1 MIPRESD
8 RVLSLMAATLQNI
21 HDTQR
26 EQLAVAKE
34 IKDTLERMEGSLVSI
49 DQQTHPQGGDADA
62 GPK

>member
-8 RVLSLMAATLQNI
+8 RVLSLIAATLQNI

-34 IKDTLERMEGSLVSI
+34 TKETLDRIESSLMSI
-49 DQQTHPQGGDADA
+49 DQQTLAIEA
-62 GPK
+62 NTVT